1 VKKTFISSSQ
11 TCHTH
16 VYYYCP
22 SFVIDANCTRKA
34 KGSKV
39 IFVANCHGQYY
50 DVMIA
55 TTEFCM
61 NFVLGDFATNDLC
74 AKGYYLVT
82 SSHDDPAL
90 PAPILVQ
97 FL

>member
-1 VKKTFISSSQ
+1 M
-11 TCHTH
+11 
-16 VYYYCP
+16 
-22 SFVIDANCTRKA
+22 IDANCTRKS
-34 KGSKV
+34 KGSLV
-39 IFVANCHGQYY
+39 IFVANCLGQYY

-90 PAPILVQ
+90 LAPILVQ